1 MACLTF
7 PIQSSV
13 SEADRVSLAIRSS
26 LTRPFTDPALWGA
39 EGLFDEG
46 MNEMFF
52 AGYDTA
58 VPTPSAWQSLGL

>member
-1 MACLTF
+1 MLVV
-7 PIQSSV
+7 I
-13 SEADRVSLAIRSS
+13 
-26 LTRPFTDPALWGA
+26 DPALWGA

>member
-1 MACLTF
+1 MHDFAPQTDL
-7 PIQSSV
+7 
-13 SEADRVSLAIRSS
+13 DNAI
-26 LTRPFTDPALWGA
+26 DPALWGA